1 VHTGIWLKN
10 PRQRDLLEELG
21 INGSIILKWIVK
33 LSDGG
38 MNWIDLSQDREI
50 RRARLNAEIKP
61 SGSIKCGKFL
71 D

>member
-61 SGSIKCGKFL
+61 LGSIKCEQFL

>member
-1 VHTGIWLKN
+1 MHTWIWLKN

-33 LSDGG
+33 LLDGG

-61 SGSIKCGKFL
+61 LGSIKCEQFL